1 MYPRRIFLASLG
13 VSACNH
19 SSARLIGVVPKATAH
34 LFFVAI
40 HGGVNQAA
48 REEHVE
54 VQWNGPSDETDHARQ
69 IQIVDSMVAQR
80 VHAIAISATDERALV
95 APLKRAIAA
104 GIPIAMFDS
113 AADIE
118 DYVTFIATDNH
129 AAGCTAARTLAALV
143 GGKGKVAMIMQK
155 PGGTSTGLRES
166 GFIETIGKE
175 FPAVTIAARQFGMA
189 DAARSRAAA
198 ENILTAQPGLDG
210 IFASSEAASIG
221 AIQAVRARGLS
232 RKIRLVTFDS
242 SETHLAALDDG
253 TIDAMLLQ
261 DPHRI
266 GYEAVRALAHK
277 LAGAT
282 PARRLDLPARL
293 ITKSELGKPGVADLL
308 RPPV

>member
-1 MYPRRIFLASLG
+1 MFLASLG
-13 VSACNH
+13 FSACNH
-19 SSARLIGVVPKATAH
+19 SSAQLIGVIPKATAH

-48 REEHVE
+48 KEEHVE
-54 VQWNGPSDETDHARQ
+54 VLWNGPSDETDHARQ
-69 IQIVDSMVAQR
+69 IQIVDSMIARR
-80 VHAIAISATDERALV
+80 VNAIAISATDERALA

-104 GIPIAMFDS
+104 GIPVAMFDS

-129 AAGCTAARTLAALV
+129 TAGCTAARTLAALI

-175 FPAVTIAARQFGMA
+175 FPAITIAARQFGMA

-198 ENILTAQPGLDG
+198 ENILTAQAGLDG

-221 AIQAVRARGLS
+221 AIQAIRARGLS

-253 TIDAMLLQ
+253 TINAMLLQ

-266 GYEAVRALAHK
+266 GYEAVRALAQK

-293 ITKSELGKPGVADLL
+293 ITKSDLDKPGVSELL

>member
-1 MYPRRIFLASLG
+1 ML
-13 VSACNH
+13 
-19 SSARLIGVVPKATAH
+19 
-34 LFFVAI
+34 
-40 HGGVNQAA
+40 
-48 REEHVE
+48 
-54 VQWNGPSDETDHARQ
+54 WNGPNDETDHARQ
-69 IQIVDSMVAQR
+69 IQIVDSMVAR
-80 VHAIAISATDERALV
+80 HVNAIAISATDERALA

-129 AAGCTAARTLAALV
+129 AAGITAARTLAALI

-166 GFIETIGKE
+166 AFIATIGKE
-175 FPAVTIAARQFGMA
+175 FPAITIAARQFGMA

-221 AIQAVRARGLS
+221 AIQAIRARGLS
-232 RKIRLVTFDS
+232 RKVRLVTFDS

-266 GYEAVRALAHK
+266 GYEAVRALAQK

-282 PARRLDLPARL
+282 PARRLDLPARV
-293 ITKSELGKPGVADLL
+293 ITKADLGKPGVADLL